1 MRSDLYDPE
10 SLSFVFNTG
19 SSVDI
24 LAKNLTGNGI
34 NKITAMNIIDTVA
47 IIIPSNKAVF
57 VTIKI

>member
-1 MRSDLYDPE
+1 MIPK

-47 IIIPSNKAVF
+47 IIIPSIKAVF